1 MCDRLYIKRIGT
13 IETKSRERTIRK
25 AVFDLAKINQNFLN
39 LQGSYLFS
47 EIAKRRTKFI
57 QDNPNAQIISL
68 GIGDV
73 TRALPDA
80 VTKAMH
86 AAVDELAT
94 VGAFRGYGPEQG
106 YDFLINAIIEND
118 YKKLGVDLAS
128 NEVFVSDGSKCD
140 VGNIQEIF
148 SQDAVIAVQDPVYP
162 VYVDTN
168 VMAGRSGA
176 FSRETNRYEN
186 IVYLPCNAENNF
198 KPSLPDRKV
207 DLIYLC
213 YPNNPTG
220 MTLTKDELKVWVDY
234 AKANDAIILFDSA
247 YEAYIQEAD
256 VPHSIYEIE
265 GAKDVAIEFRSFSKT
280 AGFTGVR
287 CAYTIV
293 PRNVKAKDDYGNE
306 VTVADLWNRRH
317 TTKFNGV
324 SYVTQRGAEAIYSAE
339 GKEQIATLV
348 DYYMSNAAIIRDG
361 LKSLGLTVYG
371 GVNAPYIWLKTP
383 NGLDSWAFFDK
394 LLSEGNIVGTP
405 GVGFGQS
412 GQGYFRLTAF
422 GSREN
427 TEKAVDRITKLSL

>member
-1 MCDRLYIKRIGT
+1 MT
-13 IETKSRERTIRK
+13 S
-25 AVFDLAKINQNFLN
+25 INQNYLE

-57 QDNPNAQIISL
+57 QENPNAEIISL

-73 TRALPDA
+73 TRGLPDA
-80 VTKAMH
+80 VIKAMH
-86 AAVDELAT
+86 GAVDELAQP
-94 VGAFRGYGPEQG
+94 GSFRGYGPEQG

-118 YKKLGVDLAS
+118 YKALGIDIAAS
-128 NEVFVSDGSKCD
+128 EVFVSDGSKCD

-148 SQDAVIAVQDPVYP
+148 SQDSVIAVQDPVYP

-168 VMAGRSGA
+168 VMAGRSGKYNQ
-176 FSRETNRYEN
+176 ETKRYEN
-186 IVYLPCNAENNF
+186 IVYLECTAENNF

-234 AKANDAIILFDSA
+234 ARENNCLILFDSA
-247 YEAYIQEAD
+247 YESFIQEKD
-256 VPHSIYEIE
+256 VPHSIYEVE
-265 GAKDVAIEFRSFSKT
+265 GAKEVAIEFRSFSKT

-287 CAYTIV
+287 CAYTVV
-293 PRNVKAKDDYGNE
+293 PRELKGLDAAGNS
-306 VTVADLWNRRH
+306 VIVNDLWNRRH

-324 SYVTQRGAEAIYSAE
+324 SYVTQRGAEAIYSPE
-339 GKEQIATLV
+339 GKAQIADLV
-348 DYYMSNAAIIRDG
+348 DYYMTNAGIIRDG
-361 LKSLGLTVYG
+361 LASIGLEVFG

-383 NGLDSWAFFDK
+383 KGMDSWSFFDK
-394 LLSEGNIVGTP
+394 LLSEANIVGTP

-427 TEKAVDRITKLSL
+427 TEKAVDRIRKLSL

>member
-1 MCDRLYIKRIGT
+1 MT
-13 IETKSRERTIRK
+13 S
-25 AVFDLAKINQNFLN
+25 INQNYLE

-57 QDNPNAQIISL
+57 QENPNAEIISL

-73 TRALPDA
+73 TRGLPEA
-80 VTKAMH
+80 VLNAMH
-86 AAVDELAT
+86 GAVDELASP
-94 VGAFRGYGPEQG
+94 GSFRGYGPEQG
-106 YDFLINAIIEND
+106 YDFLINAIIDND
-118 YKKLGVDLAS
+118 YKARGIDIAA

-148 SQDAVIAVQDPVYP
+148 SDNSIVAVQDPVYP

-168 VMAGRSGA
+168 VMAGRSGK
-176 FSRETNRYEN
+176 FNQETKRYEN
-186 IVYLPCNAENNF
+186 IVYLECTSENDF
-198 KPSLPDRKV
+198 KPSLPTGKV
-207 DLIYLC
+207 DIIYLC

-220 MTLTKDELKVWVDY
+220 MTLTKEELKVWVDY
-234 AKANDAIILFDSA
+234 AKANNCIILYDSA
-247 YEAYIQEAD
+247 YEAFIQEED

-265 GAKDVAIEFRSFSKT
+265 GAKEVAIEFRSFSKT

-287 CAYTIV
+287 CAYTVV
-293 PRNVKAKDDYGNE
+293 PRELKGFDAAGNQ
-306 VTVADLWNRRH
+306 VLINDLWNRRH

-324 SYVTQRGAEAIYSAE
+324 SYVTQRGAAAIYSAE
-339 GKEQIATLV
+339 GKEQIKALV
-348 DYYMSNAAIIRDG
+348 DYYMTNAGIIRDG
-361 LKSLGLTVYG
+361 LASIGLEVYG

-383 NGLDSWAFFDK
+383 NGMDSWSFFDK
-394 LLSEGNIVGTP
+394 LLSEANIVGTP

-427 TEKAVDRITKLSL
+427 TEKAVERIRKLSL

>member
-1 MCDRLYIKRIGT
+1 MT
-13 IETKSRERTIRK
+13 S
-25 AVFDLAKINQNFLN
+25 INQNYLE

-57 QDNPNAQIISL
+57 QENPNAEIISL

-73 TRALPDA
+73 TRGLPEA
-80 VTKAMH
+80 VLKAMH
-86 AAVDELAT
+86 SAVDELAAP
-94 VGAFRGYGPEQG
+94 GSFRGYGPEQG
-106 YDFLINAIIEND
+106 YDFLVNAIIEND
-118 YKKLGVDLAS
+118 YKARGIEIAS

-148 SQDAVIAVQDPVYP
+148 SENSIVAVQDPVYP

-168 VMAGRSGA
+168 VMAGRSGKYNQ
-176 FSRETNRYEN
+176 ETKRYEN
-186 IVYLPCNAENNF
+186 ISYLECTAENDF

-207 DLIYLC
+207 DIIYLC

-220 MTLTKDELKVWVDY
+220 MTLTKQELKVWVDY
-234 AKANDAIILFDSA
+234 AKANNCIILYDSA
-247 YEAYIQEAD
+247 YESFIQEED

-265 GAKDVAIEFRSFSKT
+265 GAREVAIEFRSFSKT

-287 CAYTIV
+287 CAYTVV
-293 PRNVKAKDDYGNE
+293 PRELKGFDASGNE
-306 VTVADLWNRRH
+306 VLFNDLWNRRH

-324 SYVTQRGAEAIYSAE
+324 SYVTQRGAAAIYSEE
-339 GKEQIATLV
+339 GKAQIKTLV
-348 DYYMSNAAIIRDG
+348 DYYMTNAAIIRDG
-361 LKSLGLTVYG
+361 LASIGLEVFG

-383 NGLDSWAFFDK
+383 NGMDSWAFFDK
-394 LLSEGNIVGTP
+394 LLTEANIVGTP

-427 TEKAVDRITKLSL
+427 TEKAVERIRKLSL

>member
-1 MCDRLYIKRIGT
+1 MT
-13 IETKSRERTIRK
+13 S
-25 AVFDLAKINQNFLN
+25 INQNYLE

-57 QDNPNAQIISL
+57 QENPNAEIISL

-73 TRALPDA
+73 TRGLPDA
-80 VTKAMH
+80 VLNAMH
-86 AAVDELAT
+86 SAVDELAAP
-94 VGAFRGYGPEQG
+94 GSFRGYGPEQG

-118 YKKLGVDLAS
+118 YKSRGIDIAS

-148 SQDAVIAVQDPVYP
+148 SENSIVAVQDPVYP

-168 VMAGRSGA
+168 VMAGRSGKYNQ
-176 FSRETNRYEN
+176 ETKRYEN
-186 IVYLPCNAENNF
+186 IAYLECTAENDF

-207 DLIYLC
+207 DIIYLC

-220 MTLTKDELKVWVDY
+220 MTLTKEELKVWVDY
-234 AKANDAIILFDSA
+234 AKANNCIILYDSA
-247 YEAYIQEAD
+247 YEAFIQEED

-265 GAKDVAIEFRSFSKT
+265 GAREVAIEFRSFSKT

-287 CAYTIV
+287 CAYTVV
-293 PRNVKAKDDYGNE
+293 PRELKGLDASGNE
-306 VTVADLWNRRH
+306 VLINDLWNRRH

-324 SYVTQRGAEAIYSAE
+324 SYVTQRGAAAIYSEE
-339 GKEQIATLV
+339 GKAQIKSLV
-348 DYYMSNAAIIRDG
+348 DYYMKNAAIIRDG
-361 LKSLGLTVYG
+361 LASIGLEVFG

-383 NGLDSWAFFDK
+383 NGMDSWSFFDK
-394 LLSEGNIVGTP
+394 LLTEANIVGTP

-422 GSREN
+422 GSLEN
-427 TEKAVDRITKLSL
+427 TQKAVERIRKLSL

>member
-1 MCDRLYIKRIGT
+1 MT
-13 IETKSRERTIRK
+13 S
-25 AVFDLAKINQNFLN
+25 INQNYLE

-57 QDNPNAQIISL
+57 AENPQAEIISL

-73 TRALPDA
+73 TRGLPEA
-80 VTKAMH
+80 VLNAMH
-86 AAVDELAT
+86 SAVDELAAP
-94 VGAFRGYGPEQG
+94 GSFRGYGPEQG

-118 YKKLGVDLAS
+118 YKSRGIDIAT

-148 SQDAVIAVQDPVYP
+148 SENSIVAVQDPVYP

-168 VMAGRSGA
+168 VMAGRSGKYNQ
-176 FSRETNRYEN
+176 ETKRYDN
-186 IVYLPCNAENNF
+186 IAYLECTAENNF

-207 DLIYLC
+207 DIIYLC

-220 MTLTKDELKVWVDY
+220 MTLTKEELKVWVDY
-234 AKANDAIILFDSA
+234 AKANNCILLFDSA
-247 YEAYIQEAD
+247 YEAFIQEDD

-265 GAKDVAIEFRSFSKT
+265 GAREVAIEFRSFSKT

-287 CAYTIV
+287 CAYTVV
-293 PRNVKAKDDYGNE
+293 PRELKGFDAAGGE
-306 VTVADLWNRRH
+306 VLINDLWNRRH

-324 SYVTQRGAEAIYSAE
+324 SYVTQRGAAAIYSPE
-339 GKEQIATLV
+339 GKEQIKSLV
-348 DYYMSNAAIIRDG
+348 DYYMTNAAIIRDG
-361 LKSLGLTVYG
+361 LASLGLEVFG

-383 NGLDSWAFFDK
+383 NGMDSWSFFDK
-394 LLSEGNIVGTP
+394 LLSEANIVGTP

-427 TEKAVDRITKLSL
+427 TEKAVERIRKLSL

>member
-1 MCDRLYIKRIGT
+1 MT
-13 IETKSRERTIRK
+13 S
-25 AVFDLAKINQNFLN
+25 INQNYLE

-47 EIAKRRTKFI
+47 EIAKRRNKFI
-57 QDNPNAQIISL
+57 EENPTAEIISL

-73 TRALPDA
+73 TRGLPD
-80 VTKAMH
+80 VVLNAMH
-86 AAVDELAT
+86 SAVNELAEP
-94 VGAFRGYGPEQG
+94 GSFRGYGPEQG

-118 YKKLGVDLAS
+118 YKARGIDIAT

-148 SQDAVIAVQDPVYP
+148 SQNSIVAVQDPVYP

-168 VMAGRSGA
+168 VMAGRSGKYNQ
-176 FSRETNRYEN
+176 ETKRYDN
-186 IVYLPCNAENNF
+186 ISYLECTAENDF

-207 DLIYLC
+207 DIIYLC

-220 MTLTKDELKVWVDY
+220 MTLTKAELKVWVDY
-234 AKANDAIILFDSA
+234 AKANNCIILYDSA
-247 YEAYIQEAD
+247 YEAFIQEED

-265 GAKDVAIEFRSFSKT
+265 GAREVAIEFRSFSKT

-287 CAYTIV
+287 CAYTVV
-293 PRNVKAKDDYGNE
+293 PREIKGLDAFGNE
-306 VTVADLWNRRH
+306 VLINDLWNRRH

-324 SYVTQRGAEAIYSAE
+324 SYVTQRGAAAIYSAE
-339 GKEQIATLV
+339 GKEQIKSLV
-348 DYYMSNAAIIRDG
+348 EYYMTNAAIIRDG
-361 LKSLGLTVYG
+361 LASLGLEVFG

-383 NGLDSWAFFDK
+383 KGMDSWSFFDK
-394 LLSEGNIVGTP
+394 LLTEANIVGTP

-422 GSREN
+422 GSKEN
-427 TEKAVDRITKLSL
+427 TEKAVERIRKLTL

>member
-1 MCDRLYIKRIGT
+1 MT
-13 IETKSRERTIRK
+13 
-25 AVFDLAKINQNFLN
+25 AINQNYLE

-57 QDNPNAQIISL
+57 QENPNAEIISL

-73 TRALPDA
+73 TRGLPQS
-80 VTKAMH
+80 VLKAMH
-86 AAVDELAT
+86 SAVDELAEPGT
-94 VGAFRGYGPEQG
+94 FRGYGPEQG
-106 YDFLINAIIEND
+106 YDFLIKAIIEND
-118 YKKLGVDLAS
+118 YKSRGVDIAV

-148 SQDAVIAVQDPVYP
+148 STDSIIAVQDPVYP

-168 VMAGRSGA
+168 VMAGRSGKYNQD
-176 FSRETNRYEN
+176 TKRYEN
-186 IVYLPCNAENNF
+186 IVYLECTAENNF

-234 AKANDAIILFDSA
+234 ARENNCLILFDSA
-247 YEAYIQEAD
+247 YEAFIQEDD

-265 GAKDVAIEFRSFSKT
+265 GAREVAIEFRSFSKT
-280 AGFTGVR
+280 AGFTGIR
-287 CAYTIV
+287 CAYTVV
-293 PRNVKAKDDYGNE
+293 PRDLKGFDVEGNA
-306 VTVADLWNRRH
+306 VIINDLWNRRH

-324 SYVTQRGAEAIYSAE
+324 SYVTQRGAEAIYSEE
-339 GKEQIATLV
+339 GKQEIASLV
-348 DYYMSNAAIIRDG
+348 EYYMTNAAIIRDG
-361 LKSLGLTVYG
+361 LASIGLEVFG

-383 NGLDSWAFFDK
+383 KGMDSWSFFDK
-394 LLSEGNIVGTP
+394 LLNEANIVGTP

-427 TEKAVDRITKLSL
+427 TEKAVDRIRKLSL